1 LPVVRVEAHKSAK
14 KGDAAVADHEH
25 EDGADAPG
33 VNRRSFLGRVV
44 GGAALI
50 GAGTMLGTTPA
61 NAQAATDQDPVD
73 SANCGRGRPNHRRSG
88 LNDSDPVDQAG
99 WGRGGVPTCGR
110 RRSGVTDA
118 DPRDGA
124 NMGRGRPNRR
134 RTGLNDSDP
143 VDNAGWGRGGG

>member
-1 LPVVRVEAHKSAK
+1 MADKDNPEDTDSP
-14 KGDAAVADHEH
+14 AVD
-25 EDGADAPG
+25 
-33 VNRRSFLGRVV
+33 RRSFLGRVV

-50 GAGTMLGTTPA
+50 GAGAVFGSTSA

-99 WGRGGVPTCGR
+99 RGRGGVPTCGR
-110 RRSGVTDA
+110 RRSGLTDQ

-124 NMGRGRPNRR
+124 GMGRGTPNRR

-143 VDNAGWGRGGG
+143 VDNAGWGRGGGR

>member
-1 LPVVRVEAHKSAK
+1 MADKKSP
-14 KGDAAVADHEH
+14 
-25 EDGADAPG
+25 EDQNPLD
-33 VNRRSFLGRVV
+33 VDRRSFLGRVI

-50 GAGTMLGTTPA
+50 GAGAVVGSSPA
-61 NAQAATDQDPVD
+61 NAQTTDQDPVD

-99 WGRGGVPTCGR
+99 RGRGGVPTCGR
-110 RRSGVTDA
+110 RGVRRTGITDQ

-124 NMGRGRPNRR
+124 GLGRGTPNRR

-143 VDNAGWGRGGG
+143 VDNAGWGRGGGR

>member
-1 LPVVRVEAHKSAK
+1 M
-14 KGDAAVADHEH
+14 ADNDTP
-25 EDGADAPG
+25 EDTGPG
-33 VNRRSFLGRVV
+33 PDVDRRSFLGRVI

-50 GAGTMLGTTPA
+50 GAGTVLGSTPA
-61 NAQAATDQDPVD
+61 NAQTTDQDPVD

-99 WGRGGVPTCGR
+99 RGRGGVPNCRGR
-110 RRSGVTDA
+110 RRSGITDQ

-124 NMGRGRPNRR
+124 GLGRGRPNRR